1 MTGRLLTLAEVADA
15 LGCSVATV
23 KRRIRSGVLP
33 AFVDGRL
40 VRVRDSDLARY
51 VAERVARRSSGR
63 PVLAGAGSRLPSN
76 ARLWD

>member
-1 MTGRLLTLAEVADA
+1 MTGRLLTLPEVADA

-23 KRRIRSGVLP
+23 KRRIGSGVLP

-40 VRVRDSDLARY
+40 VRVRDADLARY
-51 VAERVARRSSGR
+51 VAERVVRRSSGR
-63 PVLAGAGSRLPSN
+63 RVSAAVGLSLAPN